1 MSNYNSLKCRVNVWF
16 HSDRTCPTT
25 WSTRWP
31 SSPCP
36 RSGFGVRL
44 GVTAHP
50 RPPPRPLT
58 WWVYFL
64 SIYLTDWLRKGM
76 SLLCQTYS
84 YWWKCLF
91 NTPPP
96 PEQQQR
102 YRSLHPLPL
111 QEARIILA
119 DIYQLTQSR
128 IEVSFTHSIPLL
140 WAAKKTYYFC
150 LVGDYIE

>member
-1 MSNYNSLKCRVNVWF
+1 MFDFILIGPAQQHDPPGGHQVPAPGVALVWDLVWQRIQD
-16 HSDRTCPTT
+16 HRQDH
-25 WSTRWP
+25 WP
-31 SSPCP
+31 GGSI
-36 RSGFGVRL
+36 F
-44 GVTAHP
+44 
-50 RPPPRPLT
+50 
-58 WWVYFL
+58 YL
-64 SIYLTDWLRKGM
+64 SIWLTDWGRECHYYARHTLTDGNV
-76 SLLCQTYS
+76 SSTP
-84 YWWKCLF
+84 
-91 NTPPP
+91 PPP